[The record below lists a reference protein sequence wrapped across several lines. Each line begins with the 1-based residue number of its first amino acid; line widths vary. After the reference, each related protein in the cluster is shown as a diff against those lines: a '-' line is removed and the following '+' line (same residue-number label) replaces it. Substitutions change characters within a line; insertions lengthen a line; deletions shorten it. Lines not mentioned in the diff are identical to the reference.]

1 MNYRIRF
8 PKIEKLINDFRYEKN
23 QIGILKYFW
32 KIGLI
37 TILTITLYGCTETSY
52 DQPNILWIT
61 SEDNSPFIGAYGDDY
76 ADTPN
81 IDRLAERGTVYEN
94 AYATTPV
101 CAPARFTLIT
111 GTYANRMGTENMRSD
126 YPIPQEIQFF
136 PKYLQEAGYHT
147 TNNQKKDYN
156 TVDQP
161 KVWDESSGEAHY
173 RDREEGQPFFHVRNI
188 FTSHESSLHDPIDTL
203 IHNPEQAPVPPYHP
217 KTEAVK
223 KDWAHY
229 YDQVTRMDAQVGD
242 ILDELEESGEAEN
255 TIIFYYG
262 DHGGAVPGS
271 KRFMN
276 QRGLQVPLIVYI
288 PPKHQHLALDKK
300 RTDRLVSFVDF
311 PATALSLAGIEPPE
325 FMDGNPFLG
334 EFEAEPRE
342 YVHTYRGRMDERYD
356 LVRAVHGKEMLYVR
370 NYMPQRIYGQHLWYL
385 WRAPSMQSWEE
396 EYLKGN
402 LNEIQQRFFK
412 AKPAEELYNLADD
425 PHSVHNLAQNPDYKD
440 HLIRLRDAN
449 KEWIRKK
456 KDLGFIPE
464 GIMDDVC
471 GERTLYEA
479 VREDN
484 IPIEEIIET
493 AEMASLDTQKNI
505 TELAERL
512 DHKDP
517 SVRFWAAMGLA
528 NAQKQ
533 ASDYEDKLMQ
543 KADDPSGVVRVAVAE
558 ALFAIDRQENAFRII
573 EETLQNPDEHVKLRA
588 LNLLEAIDTDSF
600 PASLMAVIQS
610 LVEQY
615 EDTEG
620 ATSGAGSYVFT
631 ASEHLLK
638 N

>member
-1 MNYRIRF
+1 MNYI
-8 PKIEKLINDFRYEKN
+8 INNSWHYIKST
-23 QIGILKYFW
+23 GSILLL
-32 KIGLI
+32 GLF
-37 TILTITLYGCTETSY
+37 LFGCGDPEPEEL
-52 DQPNILWIT
+52 PNILWIT

-76 ADTPN
+76 AQTPN
-81 IDRLAERGTVYEN
+81 IDRLAKRGTVYEN

-111 GTYANRMGTENMRSD
+111 GTYANRMGTENMRST

-161 KVWDESSGEAHY
+161 EAWDESSGEAHY
-173 RDREEGQPFFHVRNI
+173 RDRQEGQPFFHVRNF
-188 FTSHESSLHDPIDTL
+188 FTTHESRLHDPIDTL
-203 IHNPEQAPVPPYHP
+203 IHDPEQVPVPPYHP
-217 KTEAVK
+217 KTEAIK

-229 YDQVTRMDAQVGD
+229 YDQVTRMDAQVGEV
-242 ILDELEESGEAEN
+242 LNELEESGETEN
-255 TIIFYYG
+255 TIIFYYA
-262 DHGGAVPGS
+262 DHGGALPGS

-276 QRGLQVPLIVYI
+276 QRGLQVPLIVYF
-288 PPKHQHLALDKK
+288 PPKYQHLAPDEK

-311 PATALSLAGIEPPE
+311 PATVLSLVGIDPPE

-334 EFEAEPRE
+334 EFESEPRQ

-356 LVRAVHGKEMLYVR
+356 LVRAVHDKEMLYVR

-396 EYLKGN
+396 EYLKGD
-402 LNEIQQRFFK
+402 LNKIQQSFFE

-425 PHSVHNLAQNPDYKD
+425 PHTVNNLAQNPEYEN

-456 KDLGFIPE
+456 NDLGFIPE
-464 GIMDDVC
+464 GIIDDVR

-479 VREDN
+479 VRENN
-484 IPIEEIIET
+484 IPIEEIIEI
-493 AEMASLDTQKNI
+493 AEIATLDPHENI

-512 DHKDP
+512 DHGDP

-528 NAQKQ
+528 NTQKQ
-533 ASDYEDKLMQ
+533 ASDYEDKLLQ
-543 KADDPSGVVRVAVAE
+543 KSDDPSGVVRVAIAE
-558 ALFAIDRQENAFRII
+558 ALFAIDREDEAFRII
-573 EETLQNPDEHVKLRA
+573 EETLQNPDEHVKLKA
-588 LNLLEAIDTDSF
+588 LNFLEATNADSF
-600 PASLMAVIQS
+600 PASLSTLIQS

-615 EDTEG
+615 KDTEG

-638 N
+638 KIDIELN